1 MPQEERSTIA
11 YIASNIL
18 MSAYFVLHLRGLYAD
33 GSFAGP
39 DGVMHWARAVL
50 WMIPLGV
57 LATIVLVIAVTIVA
71 AVLDGGSGPSNIV
84 DERDRKIRST
94 GMQVAM
100 VTASVGFL
108 VAVGFLALDY
118 PVLTGLNIIF
128 AAFAVGS
135 LAGDLTKFGLYRYGA

>member
-1 MPQEERSTIA
+1 MPQEERNTIA

-18 MSAYFVLHLRGLYAD
+18 MSAYFVLHLRGLYVD

-71 AVLDGGSGPSNIV
+71 AVLNGGSGPSNIV

-135 LAGDLTKFGLYRYGA
+135 LAGDLTKFGLYRYGV